1 MILNFVFY
9 ANILSIV
16 LSVTAVIYSY
26 SIYRYNRLAKMWLF
40 LTWGFIL
47 IVVLRLFLIALGFGM
62 FSSLK
67 GISSIIEVIVRNLIS
82 LFFVL
87 GLWGMKHNFEDFDL
101 ISKRVKSKV
110 RKIRK

>member
-1 MILNFVFY
+1 MSFVFY
-9 ANILSIV
+9 ANILSII
-16 LSVTAVIYSY
+16 LSIAAVICSY

-67 GISSIIEVIVRNLIS
+67 NISAIIEVIVRNFIS

-87 GLWGMKHNFEDFDL
+87 GLWGMKNNFESFDL
-101 ISKRVKSKV
+101 ISKQVKSKIK
-110 RKIRK
+110 KIKK